1 MIWWTLT
8 RFFLVHYGIGGST
21 GTYATSF
28 LFFGLEHIRNL
39 SDSESTSCAESQLSF
54 LRYTCFFPPC
64 HLCSTCVIAQ
74 KENDQGAKLRGKE
87 NWKLNDFY
95 CSKWKREFSIRISC
109 LLIICTILSL
119 ADLCCTNHVVGTVEP
134 TIVMTLSSNLI
145 VDRLLLDRPTYQSKA
160 ALSDVHS
167 RPGWPILIF
176 FFPYI

>member
-8 RFFLVHYGIGGST
+8 HFFLVRYGIGGST

-28 LFFGLEHIRNL
+28 FFGSEHIRNF
-39 SDSESTSCAESQLSF
+39 SDSESTGCAESQLSF

-95 CSKWKREFSIRISC
+95 CSKWKRKFSIRISC
-109 LLIICTILSL
+109 LLIILYYSELGRPMLHQPCCWDCW
-119 ADLCCTNHVVGTVEP
+119 ADHCHD
-134 TIVMTLSSNLI
+134 SF
-145 VDRLLLDRPTYQSKA
+145 QQ
-160 ALSDVHS
+160 
-167 RPGWPILIF
+167 
-176 FFPYI
+176 PYSW